1 MTDLAKMRLVFLILF
16 CMSVPVGSATIQ
28 AKELIV
34 GLGEL
39 DYPPFYYENNGTL
52 QGAAVEI
59 AQHISGKLGHTLVY
73 KRFPWSRVQYSL
85 QRGDIDMMI
94 LYMKTPE
101 RAVDVIFTD
110 IPHIYESSDLFVLK
124 KSLIKFEGA
133 LSDLKSYKFG
143 NVRGYSHGT
152 EYNNSE
158 NLSKMQITNEEQLIR
173 ILIRGRIDIGVGNK
187 PVIMRAAFHMG
198 LIDEI
203 RFLAPPIDAGANYI
217 AFSKARKDAQELAN
231 QFSSQLKIYMK
242 TDEYR
247 AILKNYN
254 FDSK

>member
-1 MTDLAKMRLVFLILF
+1 MKKILLILIY
-16 CMSVPVGSATIQ
+16 MSTLVLSFSTS
-28 AKELIV
+28 AKELKV
-34 GLGEL
+34 GLAND
-39 DYPPFYYENNGTL
+39 DYAPFYYEFSGEYR
-52 QGAAVEI
+52 GAALEVAKAVAET
-59 AQHISGKLGHTLVY
+59 LGHKLIY
-73 KRFPWSRVQYSL
+73 IRAPWKRIQSYLRA
-85 QRGDIDMMI
+85 GKIDMMI

-247 AILKNYN
+247 AILKSYN
-254 FDSK
+254 FDYK